1 MLRPA
6 IVRIAAMACT
16 AALAAPLA
24 SAAMAAGGY
33 GSSADNFPPSI
44 IAMNQKPK
52 GGDVSITYANLPEK
66 GTLVLFEGDRNG
78 QMGKTRVGK
87 VALDAGDHRN
97 IKVQLSPMPRN
108 GARLFAV
115 LEQSNGKPFHNQRSS
130 ADRSFKVL

>member
-6 IVRIAAMACT
+6 TFRIAVMACT

-24 SAAMAAGGY
+24 TAALAY
-33 GSSADNFPPSI
+33 GSAADNFPPSI

-66 GTLVLFEGDRNG
+66 GALVIFEGDGRG

-108 GARLFAV
+108 GARLYAV
-115 LEQSNGKPFHNQRSS
+115 LEQENGQPFKHQRSN